1 MKKILVFLT
10 LIGISLSFFAGAVN
24 AKNNQHEIP
33 EVDGIYSDPGH
44 SGLKIRVIVHR
55 AKPGP
60 PPEPTLQCDGIT
72 DPGSTAVVTPA
83 GWKLP
88 PTWTYNLNPTSVPS
102 SVGGQYLADFAA
114 SGFSEWRSATG
125 NKVSFVQGSD
135 TTITRQA
142 YDNQNIVAWGRV
154 SSQNALAVTY
164 IRYYQGGEA
173 VDVDTI
179 MNKKYAWSWADQSQ
193 HDLCAYEDTY
203 DAQNILT
210 HELGHWVGLNDHYTS
225 EYTEN
230 TMYGYGSKMEI
241 KKDTLTQGDIT
252 GASNIYNNN

>member
-10 LIGISLSFFAGAVN
+10 VFAFFLSFFAGAVF
-24 AKNNQHEIP
+24 AKNDSNDIP
-33 EVDGIYSDPGH
+33 EVDGTYNDPGH
-44 SGLKIRVIVHR
+44 PGVKVRVIVHR

-60 PPEPTLQCDGIT
+60 PPEPTLQCTDIT
-72 DPGSTAVVTPA
+72 DPGSTAVVSPA

-102 SVGGQYLADFAA
+102 FVGPDNLATFAGT
-114 SGFSEWRSATG
+114 GFSEWHSATG
-125 NKVSFVQGSD
+125 NKVNFIQGLD
-135 TTITRQA
+135 TTATRQA
-142 YDNQNIVAWGRV
+142 YDGQNIIAWGRV

-173 VDVDTI
+173 VDLDTI
-179 MNKKYAWSWADQSQ
+179 MNKKYAWSWADQIV
-193 HDLCAYEDTY
+193 HPLCAFTNTY
-203 DAQNILT
+203 DAQDILT
-210 HELGHWVGLNDHYTS
+210 HELGHWVGLNDHY
-225 EYTEN
+225 EDAYADN